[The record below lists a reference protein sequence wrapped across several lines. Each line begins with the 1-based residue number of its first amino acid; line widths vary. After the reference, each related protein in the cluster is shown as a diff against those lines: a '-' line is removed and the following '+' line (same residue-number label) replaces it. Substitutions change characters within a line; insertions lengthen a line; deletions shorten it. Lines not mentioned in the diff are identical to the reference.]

1 MNPAIAPAIVAAR
14 VRLNDNPAAKPA
26 AGANNVFTEAVR
38 NTEKIFQ
45 NTSFKFKVDSC
56 QFSIFNCQLLTVNY
70 IFFFL
75 LHLTKNYVFLPSQKR
90 HFSSVGRATHS

>member
-45 NTSFKFKVDSC
+45 NTSFKFKV
-56 QFSIFNCQLLTVNY
+56 
-70 IFFFL
+70 
-75 LHLTKNYVFLPSQKR
+75 
-90 HFSSVGRATHS
+90 